1 MGFILRV
8 IGCYTVYVKRRAFYP
23 GSFDPITNGHLDVV
37 KRASSMFDELVVAV
51 IQNPSKEA
59 FFSLEDRIEMVSAS
73 VSSCSNVTVEGF
85 QGLLVDFA
93 IKSDIFTVLRGLRA
107 VSDFEYELQMSLT
120 NRAIED
126 KLETVFLM
134 TDAKYSFISSS
145 LIRQLSEYGG
155 SFEQFVPSYVEQKL
169 KEKFQQ

>member
-1 MGFILRV
+1 MGFILALIR
-8 IGCYTVYVKRRAFYP
+8 CYTGCVKRRAFYP
-23 GSFDPITNGHLDVV
+23 GSFDPITNGHLDIV
-37 KRASSMFDELVVAV
+37 KRASFMFDELVVAV
-51 IQNPSKEA
+51 IQNPSKKA
-59 FFSLEDRIEMVSAS
+59 FFSLEVRLEMVRAS
-73 VSSCSNVTVEGF
+73 VKMCHNVSVEGF

-93 IKSDIFTVLRGLRA
+93 TKKGLFTVLRGLRA

-155 SFEQFVPSYVEQKL
+155 SFEQFVPRYVEKKL